1 LRPKSNSTLA
11 AGQEIPMRAIAV
23 DKLKGEPRLLE
34 LPKPQP
40 KPDQLLVKI
49 AATAINPFDW
59 KVADGIMGDA
69 VPYVLPLVLGQDA
82 AGTVAGVGDKVTR
95 FKVGERI
102 FGQFFHFPLGEGTFA
117 EFTVVP
123 ETGVIAPLPKAVSD
137 EIGAALPTAGMT
149 ALALVEALGLR
160 AGASVVIVGATGG
173 VGAFATQL
181 AAAKGLR
188 VLATA
193 GAADAER
200 MRRLGAAETLDNRQ
214 GDLGIQVKQNHP
226 AGVDGIIDL
235 VSDAP
240 AFAALAPLVRKG
252 GAMFS
257 TIGSA
262 DEKSLQSQGLRGGN
276 FQLKASTSLLRSLAS
291 AAESGRLTVPI
302 EATIALEDTPTAIAR
317 SRAGQSKGKTVIRL
331 TA

>member
-1 LRPKSNSTLA
+1 
-11 AGQEIPMRAIAV
+11 MRAIAV
-23 DKLKGEPRLLE
+23 DKLKGEPRLVE

-40 KPDQLLVKI
+40 KPEQLLVKI

-59 KVADGIMGDA
+59 KVADGFMGDA

-95 FKVGERI
+95 FKAGDRI
-102 FGQFFHFPLGEGTFA
+102 FGQFFHLPLGEGTFA
-117 EFTVVP
+117 EYAVVP
-123 ETGVIAPLPKAVSD
+123 EAGTIAVLPKAVSD
-137 EIGAALPTAGMT
+137 EIGAALPTAGT
-149 ALALVEALGLR
+149 TGLALVEALGLK
-160 AGASVVIVGATGG
+160 AGASVLIVGATGG

-200 MRRLGAAETLDNRQ
+200 MRRLGASETLDNRR
-214 GDLGIQVKQNHP
+214 GDLSTQVKQNHP
-226 AGVDGIIDL
+226 EGVDSIIDL

-240 AFAALAPLVRKG
+240 TFAALARLVRKG
-252 GAMFS
+252 GSMLS

-262 DEKSLQSQGLRGGN
+262 DEKSLQTQGLRGGN
-276 FQLKASTSLLRSLAS
+276 FQLKASTPLLQSLAS
-291 AAESGRLTVPI
+291 AVESGRLTVPI
-302 EATIALEDTPTAIAR
+302 EATIALDDAPAAIAR
-317 SRAGQSKGKTVIRL
+317 SRAGHAKGKTVIRL

>member
-1 LRPKSNSTLA
+1 
-11 AGQEIPMRAIAV
+11 MRAIAV
-23 DKLKGEPRLLE
+23 DKLKGEPRLVE

-40 KPDQLLVKI
+40 KPNQLLVKV

-69 VPYVLPLVLGQDA
+69 VPKVLPFVLGQDA
-82 AGTVAGVGDKVTR
+82 AGTVAAVGDQVTR
-95 FKVGERI
+95 FRVGDRI
-102 FGQFFHFPLGEGTFA
+102 FGQFFHLPLGEGTFA

-123 ETGVIAPLPKAVSD
+123 ETAVLAPLPKAVSD

-149 ALALVEALGLR
+149 ALALVEALHLE
-160 AGASVVIVGATGG
+160 AGASVLIVGATGG
-173 VGAFATQL
+173 VGGFATQL

-193 GAADAER
+193 GPADAER
-200 MRRLGAAETLDNRQ
+200 MRRLGAAETFDNRR
-214 GDLGIQVKQNHP
+214 GDLSAQVKQNHP
-226 AGVDGIIDL
+226 EGVDGVIDL

-240 AFAALAPLVRKG
+240 AFAALARLVRKG
-252 GAMFS
+252 GSMLS

-262 DEKSLQSQGLRGGN
+262 DEKSLSQGLRGGN
-276 FQLKASTSLLRSLAS
+276 FQLKANTSLLQSLAS
-291 AAESGRLTVPI
+291 AVESGQLTVPI
-302 EATIALEDTPTAIAR
+302 EAIIALEDAPAAIAR
-317 SRAGQSKGKTVIRL
+317 SRAGHAKGKTVIRV